1 MSDYVNNTTE
11 YMDENVFD
19 EEEIEIEFHS
29 KLSLVIRKVQEGK
42 TYICTS
48 IIDHD
53 KTNDIHLV
61 ITMCT
66 LSAGMQFFGRMEE
79 QIGPENIIVLNSEP
93 RTAGRCHHAR
103 NAGDV
108 IVLLIKFPKI
118 KVIVCCAHSVR
129 FNDSIPQLLSIC
141 SGQDIFVK
149 TNRKINIHIDEAH
162 EYIPPNRN
170 KIETFNDSHIV
181 KRIIG
186 YTGTPNKIWVESV
199 QKSDNKLF
207 HKILIRDI
215 EAELKIIRSPNYYGI
230 ESCDIELYDKKL
242 NVSEIRE
249 FSNYKS
255 DISPMSLQRAGMTI
269 GKRTTFYD
277 NRYPFQLGN
286 ETNLMGYLQFIL
298 PKLNISQSQFSYNF
312 IPAYIR
318 KVTHYEIMEMILRFY
333 PDGNVIIMNGNGI
346 ELFRKEKYSQKS
358 RRIKKDKQIR
368 AETEEENKR
377 LLEPSY
383 VIQKLIENDRNKPLF
398 ITGLTCVGMS
408 VTLINQELGNFDNV
422 VFDHSHYE
430 ITPDKLYQLCRFLFN
445 YTSWTKDNRIKIK
458 TTKIHC
464 VSSVVFQLI
473 SKYEDDV
480 EKMSIEFA
488 GKICSIREIYGLEET
503 TPTEA
508 ETKKVELSS
517 VSLTN
522 ELQWK
527 RIPVVDGNDEDA
539 WRRANDFYTEIKGK
553 SIKGKSMPQKI
564 DNFYQ
569 CSTTKHVGIQTKT
582 DIIRLE
588 GQSWYST
595 FQLKEDTLNYARVFV
610 GYENPDDPTEY
621 YIYIKY
627 AIIKNNEHNTGII
640 KKYGKKKKVQNEE
653 NIESSSSEK
662 ETE

>member
-11 YMDENVFD
+11 MVDENLSD
-19 EEEIEIEFHS
+19 EEDFDFQS
-29 KLSLVIRKVQEGK
+29 KLSLVVRKVQEGK

-48 IIDHD
+48 MIEND

-61 ITMCT
+61 ITMNT
-66 LSAGMQFFGRMEE
+66 LSAGMQFFGRMQE
-79 QIGPENIIVLNSEP
+79 QIGPENIIVLNSNP
-93 RTAGRCHHAR
+93 STAGRCHHAK

-108 IVLLIKFPKI
+108 ISLLIKFPKI
-118 KVIVCCAHSVR
+118 KVIVCCAHSIR
-129 FNDSIPQLLSIC
+129 FNDSIPQILTIC
-141 SGQDIFVK
+141 SGQDIFIK
-149 TNRKINIHIDEAH
+149 TNRKMDIHIDEAH

-170 KIETFNDSHIV
+170 KIESFNDCHII

-199 QKSDNKLF
+199 KDSDKLF
-207 HKILIRDI
+207 RKILIRDI

-230 ESCDIELYDKKL
+230 ERCSIELYDITL
-242 NVSEIRE
+242 DASEISN

-255 DISPMSLQRAGMTI
+255 DISLMSLNRAGMTV
-269 GKRTTFYD
+269 GKRKTFYD

-286 ETNLMGYLQFIL
+286 ETTLMGYLQFIL
-298 PKLNISQSQFSYNF
+298 PKLNINQSQFSYNF

-333 PDGNVIIMNGNGI
+333 PDSNVIIMNGNGM
-346 ELFRKEKYSQKS
+346 ELFRKEKSSQKS
-358 RRIKKDKQIR
+358 MSAMKDKQII
-368 AETEEENKR
+368 AKTEEERKR
-377 LLEPSY
+377 LLEPAY
-383 VIQKLIENDRNKPLF
+383 VIQKMIENYRNKPLF
-398 ITGLTCVGMS
+398 ITGLTCVSMS

-422 VFDHSHYE
+422 VFDHSQYE
-430 ITPDKLYQLCRFLFN
+430 ISPDKLYQLCRFLFN
-445 YTSWTKDNRIKIK
+445 YTNWTEDNIIKIK
-458 TTKIHC
+458 KTKIHC
-464 VSSVVFQLI
+464 LSSIVFQLI

-480 EKMSIEFA
+480 EKMSTEFA
-488 GKICSIREIYGLEET
+488 GKICSLGEIFGLEES

-508 ETKKVELSS
+508 ETKKAELSS
-517 VSLTN
+517 VKLTDDKM
-522 ELQWK
+522 WRK
-527 RIPVVDGNDEDA
+527 FPVADGNDDDA
-539 WRRANDFYTEIKGK
+539 WKQANDFYTEIKGK

-564 DNFYQ
+564 GNFYQ

-582 DIIRLE
+582 DIKRLE

-610 GYENPDDPTEY
+610 GYDNPDDPTEY

-627 AIIKNNEHNTGII
+627 AKIKNDKHNTGII

-653 NIESSSSEK
+653 NVESSSSEK